1 MSVLVV
7 VFFRRKIVNLT
18 GEGSW
23 ECKPMTLFKI
33 DTEGD
38 KWSVLGGSHDISRS
52 TMCRTQL
59 WR

>member
-1 MSVLVV
+1 MMKRKLMTDLEIKVVL
-7 VFFRRKIVNLT
+7 FNSIVN
-18 GEGSW
+18 EVVI
-23 ECKPMTLFKI
+23 LFKI

-52 TMCRTQL
+52 TMCRMQL